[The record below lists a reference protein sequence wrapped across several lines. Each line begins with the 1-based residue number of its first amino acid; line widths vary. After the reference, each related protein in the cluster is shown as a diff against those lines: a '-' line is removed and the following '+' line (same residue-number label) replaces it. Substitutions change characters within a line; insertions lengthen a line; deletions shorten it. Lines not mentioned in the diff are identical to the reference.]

1 MSNLVVTSV
10 KWAAQFTPISVKL
23 KESVSQFDLLYVA
36 SDNQY
41 GLAVCTDAAKIF
53 PAAIALLDGDAEEWI
68 PAVKLNVNDQITITA
83 TPAVTQGVQY
93 YLSATG
99 GKIAP
104 YADLVTG
111 NYVSQTILGKG
122 SGVAIFNPQS
132 VSVQIP

>member
-1 MSNLVVTSV
+1 MANLAITSV
-10 KWAAQFTPISVKL
+10 KWVAQFTPISVKL

-41 GLAVCTDAAKIF
+41 GLAVCTDATKIL
-53 PAAIALLDGDAEEWI
+53 PTAIALMAGVAGEWV

-83 TPAVTQGVQY
+83 TPAVAQGVQY

-111 NYVSQTILGKG
+111 NYVSQTILGK
-122 SGVAIFNPQS
+122 SAGVAVFNPQS